1 LVSLVPIFDFRTNDK
16 IVFSKLFPSAANVVE
31 WRQLSNARTFATNRS
46 RICRGQM
53 TDDVTG
59 ARKGDY
65 LILGTLGAGGMGK
78 VYKVRNTL
86 SDRIEAM
93 KVLLPDLSDQKDL
106 ADRFLREIKVL
117 ASLHHPN
124 IAELRTALT
133 IENQLVMIMEYVE
146 GSTLASRLLQGPVR
160 YADSLAYFDQVLA
173 ALSCA
178 HALKIVHRDIKP
190 ANIMLT
196 PQGVV
201 KLMDFGIARSGN
213 DLGLTMTGTTLGSVA
228 YMSPEQVRC
237 EPIDGRSDLYSVG
250 VSLYET
256 ITGQRPYV
264 SDNNF
269 EIMQAHLQ
277 TPPTAPIELK
287 PDIPVALSE
296 LILMAMAKDPAQRF
310 QTADALRAALMSV
323 APSFGAPSLVPTTW
337 RDSTLDMT
345 APPTPRPIAPAAPRS
360 VTARPVTARPI
371 TAQPVAI
378 PRTPSSPAERA
389 VDLPLA
395 SAGRGIFPPSSTPA
409 PTVPLAPPPDA
420 QASPQYAAAGA
431 APAHAGNR
439 RGLYIAL
446 SALVVFIALIA
457 TGVAVMRLIRPPDHT
472 TSVPASSEPAQSDTQ
487 SVPDADA
494 GAAALKALPCQP
506 SDSRCWSK
514 LPDGTPGKLS
524 ALAAIKPHTAVQ
536 PSVQNPSM
544 QAQGMPQQSVP
555 QQQTAPQ
562 PQQPAQQDPRAAEQ
576 AARETAD
583 KVAQLAALEREE
595 LDEVSSDAK
604 AVSLR
609 VAALQKLQE
618 AQGQQPR
625 SDVAASQQRMQ
636 HDIALAE
643 SALRKAD
650 VQNAQNYMDQANSEI
665 AKLKKFL
672 GQ

>member
-1 LVSLVPIFDFRTNDK
+1 
-16 IVFSKLFPSAANVVE
+16 
-31 WRQLSNARTFATNRS
+31 
-46 RICRGQM
+46 M
-53 TDDVTG
+53 TGDVTG

-160 YADSLAYFDQVLA
+160 YADSLAYFDQILA

-256 ITGQRPYV
+256 ITEQRPYV

-269 EIMQAHLQ
+269 EIMRAHLQ
-277 TPPTAPIELK
+277 IPPTAPIELK
-287 PDIPVALSE
+287 PDIPLALSE

-323 APSFGAPSLVPTTW
+323 APSFGAPSLLPPTL

-345 APPTPRPIAPAAPRS
+345 APPTPRPIAPATPRS
-360 VTARPVTARPI
+360 GTARAVTARPI

-395 SAGRGIFPPSSTPA
+395 STGRGMFPPSSAPA
-409 PTVPLAPPPDA
+409 PTVPLATPQPDA
-420 QASPQYAAAGA
+420 HTSAQYAAT
-431 APAHAGNR
+431 PVRAGNR
-439 RGLYIAL
+439 RGLYLAL

-457 TGVAVMRLIRPPDHT
+457 TGLAVMRLIQSRDHSA
-472 TSVPASSEPAQSDTQ
+472 SVPSASEPIPSDTAPTQ
-487 SVPDADA
+487 TAPDTDP

-514 LPDGTPGKLS
+514 LPDGAPGKLS
-524 ALAAIKPHTAVQ
+524 ALAAIKSHRSAP
-536 PSVQNPSM
+536 PPVQNSSTP
-544 QAQGMPQQSVP
+544 QETPQQP
-555 QQQTAPQ
+555 AQTQTAPQ
-562 PQQPAQQDPRAAEQ
+562 PQQPSTQQDPRATEQ
-576 AARETAD
+576 ATRDTLD
-583 KVAQLAALEREE
+583 KVAQLAALERQE
-595 LDEVSSDAK
+595 LDELSSDAK
-604 AVSLR
+604 AVNVR

-618 AQGQQPR
+618 AQGQPPR

>member
-1 LVSLVPIFDFRTNDK
+1 LVSLVPIFGFRTNDK
-16 IVFSKLFPSAANVVE
+16 IVFSKLFRSAANVVE
-31 WRQLSNARTFATNRS
+31 WRQLSNARTFATTRS

-78 VYKVRNTL
+78 VYKVRNML

-277 TPPTAPIELK
+277 IPPTAPIELK

-323 APSFGAPSLVPTTW
+323 APSFGAPSLAPTTL

-345 APPTPRPIAPAAPRS
+345 APPTPRPIAPRS

-371 TAQPVAI
+371 TAQPAAI
-378 PRTPSSPAERA
+378 PRTPSSPGA

-395 SAGRGIFPPSSTPA
+395 SAGRGIFPTSSAPA
-409 PTVPLAPPPDA
+409 PTVPLATPPDA
-420 QASPQYAAAGA
+420 QASPQYAAAGT
-431 APAHAGNR
+431 APTHAGNR

-472 TSVPASSEPAQSDTQ
+472 TSVPASSEPAHSDTQ
-487 SVPDADA
+487 SAPDADP
-494 GAAALKALPCQP
+494 GAAALNALPCQP

-524 ALAAIKPHTAVQ
+524 ALAAIKPLAAVH
-536 PSVQNPSM
+536 PSVRNPST
-544 QAQGMPQQSVP
+544 QAQATPQQSVP

-562 PQQPAQQDPRAAEQ
+562 PRQPAQQDPRAAEQ
-576 AARETAD
+576 AARDTAD

-595 LDEVSSDAK
+595 LDELSSDAK
-604 AVSLR
+604 AVSVR
-609 VAALQKLQE
+609 VAALRKLQE
-618 AQGQQPR
+618 AQGLQPR
-625 SDVAASQQRMQ
+625 SDIDASQQRMQ

>member
-1 LVSLVPIFDFRTNDK
+1 LVSLVPIFGFRTNDK
-16 IVFSKLFPSAANVVE
+16 IVFSKLFRSAANVVE
-31 WRQLSNARTFATNRS
+31 WRQLSNARTFATTRS

-78 VYKVRNTL
+78 VYKVRNML

-277 TPPTAPIELK
+277 IPPTAPIELK

-323 APSFGAPSLVPTTW
+323 APSFGAPSLAPTTL

-371 TAQPVAI
+371 TAQPG
-378 PRTPSSPAERA
+378 A

-395 SAGRGIFPPSSTPA
+395 SAGRGIFPPSPA
-409 PTVPLAPPPDA
+409 PTVPLATPPDA
-420 QASPQYAAAGA
+420 QASPQYAAVGT

-487 SVPDADA
+487 GAPDADP

-524 ALAAIKPHTAVQ
+524 ALAAIKPRAAVQ
-536 PSVQNPSM
+536 PSVQNPST
-544 QAQGMPQQSVP
+544 QAQATPQQSVP
-555 QQQTAPQ
+555 QQQRAPQ
-562 PQQPAQQDPRAAEQ
+562 PQQPAQQDPRAAEK
-576 AARETAD
+576 AARDTAD

-595 LDEVSSDAK
+595 LDELSSDAK
-604 AVSLR
+604 AVSVR

-625 SDVAASQQRMQ
+625 SDIDASQQRMQ

>member
-1 LVSLVPIFDFRTNDK
+1 LVSLVPIFGFRTNNK

-31 WRQLSNARTFATNRS
+31 WRQLSNARTFATTRS

-78 VYKVRNTL
+78 VYKVRNML

-277 TPPTAPIELK
+277 VPPTAPIELK
-287 PDIPVALSE
+287 PDIPVPLSE

-323 APSFGAPSLVPTTW
+323 APSFGAPSLAPTTL

-345 APPTPRPIAPAAPRS
+345 APPTPRPIAPRS

-371 TAQPVAI
+371 TAQPAAI
-378 PRTPSSPAERA
+378 PRTPSSPGA

-395 SAGRGIFPPSSTPA
+395 SAGRGIFPTSSAPA
-409 PTVPLAPPPDA
+409 PTVPLATPPDA
-420 QASPQYAAAGA
+420 QASPQYAAAGT
-431 APAHAGNR
+431 APTHAGNR

-472 TSVPASSEPAQSDTQ
+472 TSVPASSEPAHSDTQ
-487 SVPDADA
+487 SAPDADP
-494 GAAALKALPCQP
+494 GAAALNALPCQP

-524 ALAAIKPHTAVQ
+524 ALAAIKPLAAVH
-536 PSVQNPSM
+536 PSVRNPST
-544 QAQGMPQQSVP
+544 QAQATPQQSVP

-562 PQQPAQQDPRAAEQ
+562 PRQPAQQDPRAAEQ
-576 AARETAD
+576 AARDTAD
-583 KVAQLAALEREE
+583 KAAQLAALEREE
-595 LDEVSSDAK
+595 LDELSSDAK
-604 AVSLR
+604 AVSVR
-609 VAALQKLQE
+609 VAALRKLQE
-618 AQGQQPR
+618 AQGLQPR
-625 SDVAASQQRMQ
+625 SDIDASQQRMQ